1 MGQDVH
7 MIAGHS
13 LEGPMKEFPDHV
25 RDRFDKVYHDPILEE
40 YLRKLIRKEF
50 FEPWSDHPWTFDA
63 MGLSSLDDAMA
74 TDHCISFSGPW
85 GLSIR
90 IGARSFDLSC
100 PLRLQTFLE
109 NDDLADRLVRVFHFI
124 VSKLGGEEFIVVPDN
139 ATVSSGF
146 QDRVTEGAS
155 MNDIIDGLR
164 SSFGEHL
171 SRTQMRDAINQSS
184 DFDGYMVFRTSF

>member
-1 MGQDVH
+1 
-7 MIAGHS
+7 
-13 LEGPMKEFPDHV
+13 MKEFPSQI
-25 RDRFDKVYHDPILEE
+25 RDRFVEIYHDPILEE
-40 YLRKLIRKEF
+40 HLRKLIRKDL
-50 FEPWSDHPWTFDA
+50 FESWSDHPWTFDA
-63 MGLSSLDDAMA
+63 MGLASLDDAIA
-74 TDHCISFSGPW
+74 TDQCTCFSGPW
-85 GLSIR
+85 GLHIR

-109 NDDLADRLVRVFHFI
+109 DDDLADRLARVFHFI

-164 SSFGEHL
+164 STFGEHQ
-171 SRTQMRDAINQSS
+171 SRTQMRDAINQSP
-184 DFDGYMVFRTSF
+184 DFDGYMIFRTSV